1 MHACLATFKWENQT
15 AHTLH
20 FIGFFIAVVIL
31 GRHRKSVSRQIL
43 LLLSWT
49 LADLVSLSRVMM
61 LLPLLLMEI
70 DIRGYCSNSPLI
82 LKMFLKYIMPFTNSL
97 HGLEITSRLKRYS
110 HLLVTYGIYLIMYL
124 TVYWFLGAIRI
135 ALGGAATGVFSNS
148 STLWQQLHQAGAV
161 TGDRVWRFPLWDH
174 FTKRMTGTVYLVY
187 NYSFACILLR

>member
-1 MHACLATFKWENQT
+1 MGEPDSRHFK
-15 AHTLH
+15 
-20 FIGFFIAVVIL
+20 FCRFFFIAVVIL
-31 GRHRKSVSRQIL
+31 RRHRKSVSRHTIL

-49 LADLVSLSRVMM
+49 LTDLVTLSRVMM
-61 LLPLLLMEI
+61 ILPLLLMEL

-82 LKMFLKYIMPFTNSL
+82 LQMFLKYIMPFSNSTRFRNYKL
-97 HGLEITSRLKRYS
+97 SVKYS

-174 FTKRMTGTVYLVY
+174 FTKRMTGTVYL
-187 NYSFACILLR
+187 I